1 MTAKGNLSGRR
12 AEAARNDIRIL
23 DAARAVIVADPT
35 APVTAVAERAGVGI
49 GALYRRYPS
58 KQALLAALCAEGQE
72 KYLAEVE
79 RGLADADPWSGFVGF
94 LRQIVDANTHVLTVK
109 LAGSFTPTHEH
120 FERGERMRV
129 LGTEILERAQA
140 AGTVRPDITFVDLGL
155 LLELVSGVRLGD
167 EARTAEVRQRC
178 LTVVIDGITN
188 PSPTLLPGSPP
199 TWEEQTARW
208 IPV

>member
-1 MTAKGNLSGRR
+1 MRF
-12 AEAARNDIRIL
+12 
-23 DAARAVIVADPT
+23 
-35 APVTAVAERAGVGI
+35 

-178 LTVVIDGITN
+178 LTVVIEGITN